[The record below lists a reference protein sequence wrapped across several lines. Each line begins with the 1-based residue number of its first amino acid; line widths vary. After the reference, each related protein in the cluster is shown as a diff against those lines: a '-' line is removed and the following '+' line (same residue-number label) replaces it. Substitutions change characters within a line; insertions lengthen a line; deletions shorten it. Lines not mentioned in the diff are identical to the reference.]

1 MQIEAVLFFE
11 MTPWDALAYLPH
23 KKLMDYVKI
32 QNIIFIN
39 ILLIYIEFCDNIL
52 QKKGEDSNVE
62 YECREIDILN

>member
-11 MTPWDALAYLPH
+11 MTPWDDLDDLPC

-39 ILLIYIEFCDNIL
+39 LLLIYIEFCDNIL

-62 YECREIDILN
+62 CNVEKLIY

>member
-1 MQIEAVLFFE
+1 M
-11 MTPWDALAYLPH
+11 PH
-23 KKLMDYVKI
+23 KKLIDCVKI

-62 YECREIDILN
+62 CECQEIDILN

>member
-1 MQIEAVLFFE
+1 MILTTCLV
-11 MTPWDALAYLPH
+11 

-39 ILLIYIEFCDNIL
+39 LLLIYIEFCDNIL

-62 YECREIDILN
+62 CNVEKLIY

>member
-1 MQIEAVLFFE
+1 M
-11 MTPWDALAYLPH
+11 PY
-23 KKLMDYVKI
+23 KKLIVCVKI

-62 YECREIDILN
+62 CKCQEIDILN